1 MIIRPFRNWLNL
13 GRQKQPIMS
22 ASAPGEV
29 TNLLLQ
35 WQQPEART
43 RLFAIIYP
51 EMKRIAELRMRRER
65 PDHTLQPTALVHE
78 VFLHLV
84 SNKSVTW
91 RNRAHFLAIA
101 SEAMRR
107 ILVDCAR
114 ARHSQKRAGALTR
127 VSLDPDDLGRSHG
140 FEEVLQIDN
149 LLSQLAAH
157 DARAAEVVELRYF
170 GGLTFEEIGSV
181 LGVNERTAKRDWQ
194 VARAWL
200 LHAMTQGNADDRQPV
215 ESDQEPL

>member
-1 MIIRPFRNWLNL
+1 L
-13 GRQKQPIMS
+13 GRQRQAIMS

-35 WQQPEART
+35 WQEPHARA
-43 RLFAIIYP
+43 RLFSIIYP
-51 EMKRIAELRMRRER
+51 ELKRIAELRMRRER

-84 SNKSVTW
+84 RSENINW
-91 RNRAHFLAIA
+91 RNRTHFLAIA

-114 ARHSQKRAGALTR
+114 ARHSQKRIGGIAR
-127 VSLDPDDLGRSHG
+127 VSMDPDQVGKSHS
-140 FEEVLQIDN
+140 FDDVLQIDK

-157 DARAAEVVELRYF
+157 DARAASVVELRYF
-170 GGLTFEEIGSV
+170 
-181 LGVNERTAKRDWQ
+181 
-194 VARAWL
+194 
-200 LHAMTQGNADDRQPV
+200 
-215 ESDQEPL
+215 